1 MTARGDSKPAWL
13 ETQATVTACEYD
25 FGAGRAL
32 AFGMPS
38 GKHFRITFTYY
49 AHGRSYTGEFASPTY
64 FEQGAAFPIS
74 YNPLAPQ
81 QNSKSAS
88 TPITKAPL
96 FAIGVA
102 GSVVLSLLWLAVM
115 RGCH

>member
-1 MTARGDSKPAWL
+1 MTTKPATEPAWM

-32 AFGMPS
+32 AFGIPS

-49 AHGRSYTGEFASPTY
+49 AHGRSYSGEFASTTY
-64 FEQGAAFPIS
+64 LEQGATLPIS
-74 YNPLAPQ
+74 YNPLDPQ

-102 GSVVLSLLWLAVM
+102 GSVILSLLWLAVM